1 MMLLERW
8 VVGTML
14 GFALTAT
21 AGFPGQSPTGKAQ
34 DKQPA
39 KPTPELP
46 PWDSAQPPP
55 PIRPPSPEDSKPDPD
70 QPTSPE
76 DQPDAG
82 QPGSADSTQKP
93 DATQPA
99 PPADSAKQ
107 PDATQPTP
115 SAEPAPQAAEQ
126 QEVTHPEAAQPAPP
140 TVQAQRKP
148 APMLPPS
155 SDPAQRQ
162 MEKDTDQLLE
172 LSEDLKAEVDRAGSN
187 TLSLAAVRKAEEI
200 QRLVKS
206 LKEQMRERGQIAVSK
221 P

>member
-1 MMLLERW
+1 
-8 VVGTML
+8 ML

-21 AGFPGQSPTGKAQ
+21 AGFPGQSPTGKTQ
-34 DKQPA
+34 QKQPA

-55 PIRPPSPEDSKPDPD
+55 PIRPPSPEDEKSDPY

-82 QPGSADSTQKP
+82 QPGPGDSTEKP
-93 DATQPA
+93 EATQPA

-107 PDATQPTP
+107 PDVTEP
-115 SAEPAPQAAEQ
+115 SPSVEPAH
-126 QEVTHPEAAQPAPP
+126 QEPAHLETAQPAPP
-140 TVQAQRKP
+140 TVQAQHKP
-148 APMLPPS
+148 VPMLPPS

-187 TLSLAAVRKAEEI
+187 TLSLAALRKADEI

-206 LKEQMRERGQIAVSK
+206 LKEQMKERGQIAVSK

>member
-8 VVGTML
+8 VVGAML

-55 PIRPPSPEDSKPDPD
+55 PIRPPSPDDEKPDDYPPLSSD
-70 QPTSPE
+70 

-107 PDATQPTP
+107 TDAAQPSP
-115 SAEPAPQAAEQ
+115 SGEPARQDAAQPAQ
-126 QEVTHPEAAQPAPP
+126 QEAARPAPP
-140 TVQAQRKP
+140 TVQAQHKP
-148 APMLPPS
+148 APMLPLS

-221 P
+221 T

>member
-8 VVGTML
+8 VVGAML

-21 AGFPGQSPTGKAQ
+21 AGVPGQSPTGKAQ
-34 DKQPA
+34 QKQPA

-55 PIRPPSPEDSKPDPD
+55 PIRPPSPEDSEEPDPD
-70 QPTSPE
+70 QAMPPE

-82 QPGSADSTQKP
+82 QPGPADSTKKP

-107 PDATQPTP
+107 PDAT
-115 SAEPAPQAAEQ
+115 EPAPSVGPAHQ
-126 QEVTHPEAAQPAPP
+126 EAAQPAPP
-140 TVQAQRKP
+140 TVQVRHKP
-148 APMLPPS
+148 VPMLPLS

-162 MEKDTDQLLE
+162 MEEDTDQLLE
-172 LSEDLKAEVDRAGSN
+172 LSEDLKAEVNRAGSN
-187 TLSLAAVRKAEEI
+187 TLSLAALRKADEI

-206 LKEQMRERGQIAVSK
+206 LKEQMKERGQIAVSK

>member
-1 MMLLERW
+1 
-8 VVGTML
+8 ML

-21 AGFPGQSPTGKAQ
+21 AGFPGQSPTRQAQ

-39 KPTPELP
+39 KPIPELP

-55 PIRPPSPEDSKPDPD
+55 PIRPPSPEDEKPENYPPLSSDDEADP
-70 QPTSPE
+70 S
-76 DQPDAG
+76 DAG
-82 QPGSADSTQKP
+82 QPATADSGEKSK
-93 DATQPA
+93 AGQPA

-107 PDATQPTP
+107 PAAAQASP
-115 SAEPAPQAAEQ
+115 SGEPAHQEAAHQ
-126 QEVTHPEAAQPAPP
+126 EAAQPAPP
-140 TVQAQRKP
+140 TVQAQHKP

-155 SDPAQRQ
+155 SDPVQRQ
-162 MEKDTDQLLE
+162 MEKDTDQLVE

-187 TLSLAAVRKAEEI
+187 TLSLAALRKAEEI